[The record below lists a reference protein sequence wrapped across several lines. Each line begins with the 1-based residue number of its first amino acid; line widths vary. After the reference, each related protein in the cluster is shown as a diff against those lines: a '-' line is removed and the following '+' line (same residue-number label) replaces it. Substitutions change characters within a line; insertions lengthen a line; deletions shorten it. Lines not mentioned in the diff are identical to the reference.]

1 MSPTKQIESLA
12 QSVYLTIK
20 NRYYDDLAGV
30 DGQVYISQVIDHA
43 SMYTDELENIVDT
56 DGQLVDWWFNR
67 ASEYTLGTAVEGA
80 ASVLV
85 PTAIDRLLTDEMRY
99 VQIQQDG
106 ITVSNW
112 AVVAPRDIANK
123 HDRITEDMCAV
134 VGTNLVFSRVFKD
147 TEASGSIVGD
157 VVLKLPRLS
166 TVNVKLLAQVRPRQ
180 LLVLGIAKNITL
192 PDIVQGKLSPSF
204 VQKYNDLLAG
214 AIARSKASSVA
225 NEAARDSFGHIG
237 GV

>member
-1 MSPTKQIESLA
+1 MSPTAQIEALA

-20 NRYYDDLAGV
+20 NRYYDDLAGD
-30 DGQVYISQVIDHA
+30 DGQVYVSQILDHA
-43 SMYTDELENIVDT
+43 SMYVDELENIVDT

-67 ASEYTLGTAVEGA
+67 ASDYTLGTATLGA
-80 ASVLV
+80 ASVTM
-85 PTAIDRLLTDEMRY
+85 PTAVDRLLTDEMRY

-106 ITVSNW
+106 LTISNW
-112 AVVAPRDIANK
+112 AVVAPRDITNK
-123 HDRITEDMCAV
+123 SDRITEDMCAV
-134 VGTNLVFSRVFKD
+134 VGTSLVFSRVFRD
-147 TEASGSIVGD
+147 TEASGTIIGD

-166 TVNVKLLAQVRPRQ
+166 AVNVKLLTQVRPKQ
-180 LLVLGIAKNITL
+180 LLILGIAKNITL

-214 AIARSKASSVA
+214 AIARSKASSIGAEV
-225 NEAARDSFGHIG
+225 ARDAFGHIG

>member
-1 MSPTKQIESLA
+1 MSPTSQIEALA

-20 NRYYDDLAGV
+20 NRYYDDLSGE
-30 DGQVYISQVIDHA
+30 DGQNYVAQVIDHA
-43 SMYTDELENIVDT
+43 GMYVDELENVVDT

-67 ASEYTLGTAVEGA
+67 STEYALGTATEGG
-80 ASVLV
+80 ASITIPSAV
-85 PTAIDRLLTDEMRY
+85 DRLITDEMRY

-106 ITVSNW
+106 IVISNW
-112 AVVAPRDIANK
+112 AVVAPRDITNRD
-123 HDRITEDMCAV
+123 DRITEDMCAV
-134 VGTNLVFSRVFKD
+134 VGTSLVFSRAFRD

-157 VVLKLPRLS
+157 VVLKIPRLS
-166 TVNVKLLAQVRPRQ
+166 TVNAKLLTQVRPKQ
-180 LLVLGIAKNITL
+180 LLILGIAKNITL

-225 NEAARDSFGHIG
+225 AQAVRDDFSYIR

>member
-1 MSPTKQIESLA
+1 MSPTKQIEALA

-20 NRYYDDLAGV
+20 NRYYDDIESV
-30 DGQVYISQVIDHA
+30 DGQVYVSQIIDHA
-43 SMYTDELENIVDT
+43 GMYVDELENIVDT

-67 ASEYTLGTAVEGA
+67 SSEYALGTATQDA
-80 ASVLV
+80 ASITI
-85 PTAIDRLLTDEMRY
+85 PTAIDRLITDEMRY
-99 VQIQQDG
+99 VQVQQDG
-106 ITVSNW
+106 IVISNW
-112 AVVAPRDIANK
+112 AVVAPRDITNK
-123 HDRITEDMCAV
+123 NDRITEDMCAV
-134 VGTNLVFSRVFKD
+134 VGTNLLFSRPFRE

-166 TVNVKLLAQVRPRQ
+166 TVNAKLITQVRPKQ
-180 LLVLGIAKNITL
+180 LLILGIAKNITL

-204 VQKYNDLLAG
+204 IQKYNDLLAG

-225 NEAARDSFGHIG
+225 NEAARDSFGYIR

>member
-1 MSPTKQIESLA
+1 MSPTKQIEALA

-30 DGQVYISQVIDHA
+30 DGQNYLAQIIDHA
-43 SMYTDELENIVDT
+43 GMYVDELENVVDT

-67 ASEYTLGTAVEGA
+67 SSDYTLGTAVEGA
-80 ASVLV
+80 ASVIM
-85 PTAIDRLLTDEMRY
+85 PTAIDRILTDEMRY
-99 VQIQQDG
+99 VQVQQDG
-106 ITVSNW
+106 IVISNW
-112 AVVAPRDIANK
+112 AVVAPRDITNK
-123 HDRITEDMCAV
+123 ADRIVEDMCSV
-134 VGTNLVFSRVFKD
+134 VGTNLVFSRVFRD
-147 TEASGSIVGD
+147 TEAAGTIVGD

-166 TVNVKLLAQVRPRQ
+166 ATNAKLVTQVRPRQ
-180 LLVLGIAKNITL
+180 LLILGIAKNITL

-214 AIARSKASSVA
+214 AIARSKASSIGAEV
-225 NEAARDSFGHIG
+225 ARDSFSHVR